1 MRLRHLFEAKDDSIA
16 FCFGRMN
23 PPTIGHGAVFDTLA
37 KTNKNYRIFVSPA
50 QTPKKDNPLDFA
62 TKVKFLK
69 SMFPQHA
76 SHISD
81 DASINTIMKI
91 SVMLYNEGYR
101 NVTVVAGSDRL
112 ESFRELLEKYNG
124 VESAHGV
131 YQFDSINLVS
141 SGDRDPDG
149 EGLTGISASA
159 ARNAARSNDPETF
172 AQVTGA
178 GNLSDELYKAVRMGL
193 KIKEDMADEAVLV
206 NNPEKGVEIRPD
218 GGMGTWNEQ
227 ALVSSLNKQF
237 ESILEFLKYG
247 NYENIEYVLYKAGAM
262 EAKIRAL
269 AQYNRFKEKQGKRPI
284 GRGREIDIGKY

>member
-1 MRLRHLFEAKDDSIA
+1 MRLRHLFEAKDSSIA

-37 KTNKNYRIFVSPA
+37 KTNKNYRIYISPA

-62 TKVKFLK
+62 TKIKFLK

-81 DASINTIMKI
+81 DASINTIMK
-91 SVMLYNEGYR
+91 VAMTLYNEGYR
-101 NVTVVAGSDRL
+101 NISIIAGSDRL
-112 ESFRELLEKYNG
+112 PAFTELLNKFNG
-124 VESAHGV
+124 VESTHGM
-131 YQFDSINLVS
+131 YKFDTITPVS

-159 ARNAARSNDPETF
+159 ARNAARNSDPNTF
-172 AQVTGA
+172 SQVTGA
-178 GNLSDELYKAVRMGL
+178 GDLSDELYKAVRAGL
-193 KIKEDMADEAVLV
+193 KIKEDIADEAVLV
-206 NNPEKGVEIRPD
+206 NNPEKGIEIRPD
-218 GGMGTWNEQ
+218 GGMGTWDEKSL
-227 ALVSSLNKQF
+227 ASSLNKQF

-262 EAKIRAL
+262 EAKIKAL
-269 AQYNRFKEKQGKRPI
+269 AQYNRFKEKQGKRPLA
-284 GRGREIDIGKY
+284 RGREIDIGKY